1 MKYALLIGINYW
13 GTPLQLTACHRDVY
27 NIGNLLRNFFGFQ
40 EIIELTENEPSN
52 KEKLPTK
59 DNILLNLSLLLK
71 KMKSGDELFVYY
83 SGHGYYIENPFSD
96 EKDKRDELLCPLDCD
111 NHPSGFGYIVDDTIL
126 HMFQNTPATGLN
138 ICFIID
144 ACHSGSICDLPYI
157 YDGLTITTEITPK
170 NEKMRNNVVNI
181 SSCRDHEVSY
191 ENQIINQGIFTGT
204 LVRYLVGLLNNQTI
218 QTRGQKLLRQITT
231 ECIAKCKT
239 IENIEGIQIPVLV
252 DYRTLMTGGDLTGSK
267 SIESVASELTTK
279 EIKAVPVATKAMGWR
294 IQSDVDTLKHDIQ
307 SLIKKEREFAEI
319 TIQKF
324 HKDMA
329 SGINRAMYPQNLLVS
344 FSHLREPTEP
354 LLRLKM
360 QLEGTTMKPMFQ
372 FIYH

>member
-27 NIGNLLRNFFGFQ
+27 NIGNLLRIFFGFQ
-40 EIIELTENEPSN
+40 EIVELTENEPSN

-71 KMKSGDELFVYY
+71 KMKTGDELFVYY

-111 NHPSGFGYIVDDTIL
+111 SHPSGFGYIVDDTIL
-126 HMFQNTPATGLN
+126 HMFQSTPATGLN

-144 ACHSGSICDLPYI
+144 ACHSGSICDLPYS

-170 NEKMRNNVVNI
+170 NEKMRNNVLNI
-181 SSCRDHEVSY
+181 SSCRDNEVSY

-204 LVRYLVGLLNNQTI
+204 FVRYLVGLLNNQAI
-218 QTRGQKLLRQITT
+218 QTRGQKLLKHITSD
-231 ECIAKCKT
+231 CITKCKT
-239 IENIEGIQIPVLV
+239 IKSIEPVEMPVLV
-252 DYRTLMTGGDLTGSK
+252 DYRTLMTGGDLAGSK

-319 TIQKF
+319 AIQKF
-324 HKDMA
+324 HKDMTA
-329 SGINRAMYPQNLLVS
+329 GINRAMYPQNLLVS

>member
-111 NHPSGFGYIVDDTIL
+111 SHPSGFGYIVDDTIL
-126 HMFQNTPATGLN
+126 HMFQSTPASNLN

-144 ACHSGSICDLPYI
+144 ACHSGSICDLPYS
-157 YDGLTITTEITPK
+157 YDGLTTTAEITPK
-170 NEKMRNNVVNI
+170 NEKMRNHVLNI
-181 SSCRDHEVSY
+181 SSCRDDEVSY

-204 LVRYLVGLLNNQTI
+204 FVRYLVGLLNNQTI

-252 DYRTLMTGGDLTGSK
+252 DYRTLMTGGDLAGSK

-294 IQSDVDTLKHDIQ
+294 IKSDVDTLKQDIQ

-372 FIYH
+372 FMYH